1 MGPMGPPP
9 DVPVGQRSVVANGT
23 PGGPNLLSYTVVI
36 THARGWGEWELDGS
50 LRLVV
55 SPVHSAEEP

>member
-1 MGPMGPPP
+1 MGPPP
-9 DVPVGQRSVVANGT
+9 DVPVGQRSVAAAHGT
-23 PGGPNLLSYTVVI
+23 SSGTNLLSYTGVI
-36 THARGWGEWELDGS
+36 THARGWGEWELDGV